1 MRDLLRAFGSSM
13 LVVLLAVGASAD
25 TIYMKNG
32 SVIRGTVIG
41 YGNGEFTVQLNSG
54 PGGARSRATLA
65 GEEIDRIEFD
75 GGGAAGGAAST
86 STSRFPDNADDAEPE
101 PERQPDPVATRPVPR
116 RNDPAPAP
124 SGSAPVSD
132 TGRPAAGTLNAGQTD
147 VTVDPKTDWT
157 NTRFRVDRGSRVR
170 ITANGTVKLDP
181 TGRRSAG
188 PGGVDT
194 PDRDKL
200 MPGRPTG
207 ALIAVIGDDNDDF
220 VFVGSQAEFVA
231 DRAGYL
237 FLSVNE
243 GNLRDNTGG
252 FTAHVTVEPAG
263 GVASA
268 RTGGG
273 LNGGRPT
280 PAPVPARRNTTIPP
294 DTSSAPRTNPAPV
307 SRRDDPEPESE
318 PEPEPSTPPSTT
330 GGTAGTVSREGDV
343 AVQANLDWTNT
354 KMRIQRGNVVRISA
368 TGTVNLDR
376 TGLRASPSGVN
387 SSDAD
392 KLLGNRPTGALIAV
406 VGDDN
411 DEFIFVGQETEFIA
425 QREGVLFLS
434 VNEGN
439 LKDNTGAFNAHVT
452 IMQPQITAPTGSA
465 SPAPA
470 SSRTGGGGGGGAL
483 PKPVVDDSLG
493 GGGQAAPKAP
503 RPVPAI
509 GDNGGS
515 AEITVSAKSDWAST
529 GILVKKGMKIRIT
542 ATGTVKLDAA
552 GKLTAAPA
560 GIGAVDQ
567 HKVMKDKPTGA
578 LIAVV
583 GDDNSDYVFV
593 GNSVEF
599 TAQRDGILFL
609 GINEGE
615 LFDNTG
621 AFTVQITVGPL
632 ARKK

>member
-1 MRDLLRAFGSSM
+1 MKDLLRAFGSSL
-13 LVVLLAVGASAD
+13 LVALLAVGASAD

-32 SVIRGTVIG
+32 SVIRGRVLG

-65 GEEIDRIEFD
+65 GDEIDRIEFD
-75 GGGAAGGAAST
+75 GDAGGTRT
-86 STSRFPDNADDAEPE
+86 SSAPSRFPDDNAADPE
-101 PERQPDPVATRPVPR
+101 PERQPDPVSTRPAPR
-116 RNDPAPAP
+116 RNDPAP
-124 SGSAPVSD
+124 SAPVAD
-132 TGRPAAGTLNAGQTD
+132 AGRPGTGGLSAGQSD
-147 VTVDPKTDWT
+147 VTVDPKNDWT
-157 NTRFRVDRGSRVR
+157 NTRFRVDRGSRIR

-252 FTAHVTVEPAG
+252 FTAHVTVEPG
-263 GVASA
+263 SGVAST

-273 LNGGRPT
+273 VNGGRPT
-280 PAPVPARRNTTIPP
+280 PAPTPARRNTTIPP
-294 DTSSAPRTNPAPV
+294 DNTSAPRTAPAPV
-307 SRRDDPEPESE
+307 SRRDDPEPEPE
-318 PEPEPSTPPSTT
+318 PEPELEPDSGVPPSTT
-330 GGTAGTVSREGDV
+330 GGSVPATVAREGDV

-354 KMRIQRGNVVRISA
+354 KMRVQRGNIVRITA

-376 TGLRASPSGVN
+376 TGLRASPAGVN
-387 SSDAD
+387 SSDTD

-411 DEFIFVGQETEFIA
+411 DEFIFVGQETEFIS

-439 LKDNTGAFNAHVT
+439 LKDNTGNFAAHVT

-465 SPAPA
+465 SPAPSPS
-470 SSRTGGGGGGGAL
+470 SSRTGGGGGTL

-493 GGGQAAPKAP
+493 GGAQAPAAKAP

-542 ATGTVKLDAA
+542 ANGTVKLDAG
-552 GKLTAAPA
+552 GKLAATPA
-560 GIGAVDQ
+560 GIGAADQ

-578 LIAVV
+578 LIAVI
-583 GDDNSDYVFV
+583 GDDSSDYIFV
-593 GNSVEF
+593 GTSVEF
-599 TAQRDGILFL
+599 TAQRDGLLFL